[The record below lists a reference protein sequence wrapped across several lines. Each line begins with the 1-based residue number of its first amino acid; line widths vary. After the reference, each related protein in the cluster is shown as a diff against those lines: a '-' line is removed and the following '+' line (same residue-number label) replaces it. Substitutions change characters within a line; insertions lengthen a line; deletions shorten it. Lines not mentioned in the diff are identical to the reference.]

1 MALTVVASLGSVS
14 ASCGITSARTK
25 LVTSSRWSPALASA
39 SIRRTLSSVGTTSG
53 SFWNP
58 SRGPTSRIATRT
70 REILGS
76 PLSDLTALAARH
88 APKPPA
94 GIVVARLR
102 KGSVEVATAGPVSP
116 DMVFE
121 LGSITKAATGLLLAD
136 AVVRGEVELDT
147 TLDTYL
153 PGARPLRLGDL
164 ASHTS
169 GLPRLPLALL
179 RRVGFLNTTDP
190 YAGTTIQELVD
201 DLARVRI
208 RSRRR
213 RYSNLGAALL
223 GQALAARAG
232 APYEQL
238 VEERVLRP
246 LGVEEVWARD
256 APAVAQP
263 HDRRGRPVP
272 PWAFGAYAP
281 AGCLRGTARG
291 ALALSTACMAPP
303 PAMADAVALALTRRA
318 GSRMVE
324 VGLGWQRSAGMWWHN
339 GGTHGCRSFTGFTP
353 EHREAIA
360 AVANSARSVDGVA
373 RPSRARRRR

>member
-1 MALTVVASLGSVS
+1 
-14 ASCGITSARTK
+14 
-25 LVTSSRWSPALASA
+25 
-39 SIRRTLSSVGTTSG
+39 
-53 SFWNP
+53 
-58 SRGPTSRIATRT
+58 
-70 REILGS
+70 
-76 PLSDLTALAARH
+76 LSDLAALAARH

-102 KGSVEVATAGPVSP
+102 DGSFEVASAGPVAP
-116 DMVFE
+116 EAVFE
-121 LGSITKAATGLLLAD
+121 LGSITKAVTGLLLAD
-136 AVVRGEVELDT
+136 AVVRGEVELNT
-147 TLDTYL
+147 TLDACL

-179 RRVGFLNTTDP
+179 RRRGFTNTTDP
-190 YAGTTIQELVD
+190 YAETTVQELVD

-208 RSRRR
+208 RASRR
-213 RYSNLGAALL
+213 RYSNFGAALL

-246 LGVEEVWARD
+246 LGVEELWAQD
-256 APAVAQP
+256 GPQVAQP
-263 HDRRGRPVP
+263 HDRRGRPVQ

-291 ALALSTACMAPP
+291 ALALSTACMDPP
-303 PAMADAVALALTRRA
+303 PAMADAVALALTPR
-318 GSRMVE
+318 GGGRMLE
-324 VGLGWQRSAGMWWHN
+324 VGLGWHRSAGMWWHN
-339 GGTHGCRSFTGFTP
+339 GGTHGSRSFTGFMP

-373 RPSRARRRR
+373 RPSRARPRR

>member
-1 MALTVVASLGSVS
+1 
-14 ASCGITSARTK
+14 
-25 LVTSSRWSPALASA
+25 
-39 SIRRTLSSVGTTSG
+39 
-53 SFWNP
+53 
-58 SRGPTSRIATRT
+58 
-70 REILGS
+70 
-76 PLSDLTALAARH
+76 LSDLAALAARH

-102 KGSVEVATAGPVSP
+102 DGSVEVASAGPVAP
-116 DMVFE
+116 DAVFE
-121 LGSITKAATGLLLAD
+121 LGSITKAVTGLLLAD
-136 AVVRGEVELDT
+136 AVVRGDVELDT
-147 TLDTYL
+147 TLDACL

-179 RRVGFLNTTDP
+179 RRVGFFNTTDP
-190 YAGTTIQELVD
+190 YAETTVQELVD

-232 APYEQL
+232 KPYELL

-246 LGVEEVWARD
+246 LGVEDVWARD
-256 APAVAQP
+256 SPAVAQP
-263 HDRRGRPVP
+263 HDRRGRPVS

-291 ALALSTACMAPP
+291 ALALSTACMQPP
-303 PAMADAVALALTRRA
+303 AAMADAVALALTPRA
-318 GSRMVE
+318 GSRMLE
-324 VGLGWQRSAGMWWHN
+324 VGLGWLRSAGTWWHN
-339 GGTHGCRSFTGFTP
+339 GGTHGSRSFTGFVP
-353 EHREAIA
+353 ETGEAIA
-360 AVANSARSVDGVA
+360 AVANSARSVDGV
-373 RPSRARRRR
+373 RPSTGRRRR